1 MNRKKPAQSKK
12 PAFAIPLAM
21 LAVIILS
28 VIGAG
33 LLSLGMHGRLFAVRT
48 SSDIAARCA
57 ADAALTKAVFE
68 MNKKLKVTPWDDS
81 SLPKATDEMLP
92 NSDAT
97 FSYTITGDILN
108 GYTIECTGKSGLAE
122 KRITFTLQLQGPF
135 EPPILTRQTILLKS
149 GTLVEGYNSLD
160 PWDTN
165 TQIQIGTSSIL
176 PNSIILNSGVIVK
189 GNVFIGVG
197 GNVETVIK
205 NSGASIYGSYAINE
219 EIEFPAVTPPVLAD
233 MGTGIS
239 VHGTTLTIGPDDTG
253 QYDQIQVKRAA
264 NPGILEID
272 GGDIVL
278 YVTGDVG
285 LGQEC
290 EIIIRE
296 GASLTLYLGGN
307 LNADNEAGIN
317 NESVPASLKLF
328 GTATKEQKITL
339 KAKSESLGAVYAPN
353 AVITLMADGH
363 VRGSIV
369 CKSFEMKSGGNFYYD
384 KALRNV
390 GADDDAVRFVVKQWR
405 EE

>member
-1 MNRKKPAQSKK
+1 MKPLQSKK

-28 VIGAG
+28 VIGVG

-48 SSDIAARCA
+48 ASDIAARCA

-68 MNKKLKVTPWDDS
+68 MNEKLKVIPWDDS
-81 SLPKATDEMLP
+81 TLPQATDETLP

-97 FSYTITGDILN
+97 FSYTITGDIDS
-108 GYTIECTGKSGLAE
+108 GYIVECIGKSGLAE
-122 KRITFTLQLQGPF
+122 KRITFNLELQGPL
-135 EPPILTRQTILLKS
+135 EPPILTQQTILLKG

-165 TQIQIGTSSIL
+165 IQIQIGTNSIL
-176 PNSIILNSGVIVK
+176 PDSIILNNGVIVN
-189 GNVFIGVG
+189 GNVFVGVG
-197 GNVETVIK
+197 GNIETAIK
-205 NSGASIYGSYAINE
+205 DLGASIYGSYAITE
-219 EIEFPAVTPPVLAD
+219 EIEFPPVTPPALTD

-239 VHGTTLTIGPDDTG
+239 VHGEILRVGPDYNG
-253 QYDQIQVKRAA
+253 QYGKIDVKRADDH
-264 NPGILEID
+264 GILEIN
-272 GGDIVL
+272 GGDVVL

-296 GASLTLYLGGN
+296 GASLTLYLDGD
-307 LNADNEAGIN
+307 LNAGNEAGIN
-317 NESVPASLKLF
+317 NESLPASLKLF
-328 GTATKEQKITL
+328 GTATEEQHITL

-353 AVITLMADGH
+353 AVVTLMADGH
-363 VRGSIV
+363 VRGSIIS
-369 CKSFEMKSGGNFYYD
+369 KSFEMKSGGNFYYD
-384 KALRNV
+384 KALRDV
-390 GADDDAVRFVVKQWR
+390 GADDDAVRFVVKQWS

>member
-12 PAFAIPLAM
+12 TAFAIPMAL

-28 VIGAG
+28 AIGIG

-48 SSDIAARCA
+48 ASDIAARCA

-68 MNKKLKVTPWDDS
+68 MNEKLKVTPWNDS
-81 SLPKATDEMLP
+81 TLPQATDETLP

-97 FSYTITGDILN
+97 FSYTVTGDIDS
-108 GYTIECTGKSGLAE
+108 GYIVECIGKSSEAE

-135 EPPILTRQTILLKS
+135 EPPILTQQAIILKA
-149 GTLVEGYNSLD
+149 GTLVKGYNSLD

-165 TQIQIGTSSIL
+165 IQVEIGTNSIL
-176 PNSIILNSGVIVK
+176 PDSIILNNGVIVN

-197 GNVETVIK
+197 GNLETAIK
-205 NSGASIYGSYAINE
+205 DLGASIYGSYATTE
-219 EIEFPAVTPPVLAD
+219 EIEFPPVTPPVLAD

-253 QYDQIQVKRAA
+253 QYSKIDVKRAA
-264 NPGILEID
+264 NPGILEVN
-272 GGDIVL
+272 GGDVVL

-296 GASLTLYLGGN
+296 GASLTLYLDGD
-307 LNADNEAGIN
+307 LNVGNEAGIN
-317 NESVPASLKLF
+317 NEGLPASLKLF
-328 GTATKEQKITL
+328 GTATEEQQLTL

-353 AVITLMADGH
+353 AVVTLMADGH

-390 GADDDAVRFVVKQWR
+390 GADDDAVRFVVKQWS